1 MVAPAFKELIFNQRG
16 LIKDPYKCYKTREEQ
31 RQRDTERFQR
41 RGGLFGGKSDM
52 EGPQRMRIIEV
63 DSIFELLSV
72 QTQRYTLG

>member
-1 MVAPAFKELIFNQRG
+1 
-16 LIKDPYKCYKTREEQ
+16 
-31 RQRDTERFQR
+31 
-41 RGGLFGGKSDM
+41 M